1 VRIGDVIEAVDGR
14 PTAGM
19 SDWFVVRAN
28 FERNRRTPMQVRRGG
43 QQVSLWYTITKPNW
57 RTWNPAIVAAEV
69 ARVIVL
75 LLALVVAFG
84 RPGQPSARLAALI
97 FAMIAVAEGYPSAGW
112 AGGLRHLP
120 VVLSIPIALATV
132 SWLLMPTVWVSLCAV
147 FPEPLF
153 TRRWQFAVG
162 VAPLAIFAPLLVTSA
177 FALVY
182 APAALAMPS
191 PFADSIATTRIGE
204 IMGIV
209 PQLFVNLWPAYRPSR
224 EAWLLELWFVIS
236 ISFLLTGFVMMIVNS
251 RRLSDAAERRQMRV
265 VTVALGMVWVIGI
278 HNVLVRNWAIF
289 FDGTPPALLSRTAT
303 SPRRLCFHS
312 WRWPLATQYSGIG
325 CHSALR
331 LEAPL
336 ILCMGDGVLGNCPT
350 ADRESYRYL

>member
-177 FALVY
+177 FAQVY

-289 FDGTPPALLSRTAT
+289 FDGTPPALLSRTGDVAEAIVFPFVALALGYAVLRHRLPQRT
-303 SPRRLCFHS
+303 S
-312 WRWPLATQYSGIG
+312 A
-325 CHSALR
+325 
-331 LEAPL
+331 
-336 ILCMGDGVLGNCPT
+336 
-350 ADRESYRYL
+350 